1 MNVGLLGCGV
11 IGGGVLELIDNLP
24 KEKNVKLLKVF
35 DLPIKKDILKERF
48 ASDAL
53 EICENKDIDVVIEA
67 MGGNDFPYNC
77 IKTALKNKKHVIT
90 SNKEV
95 VSLHIEEFY
104 NLAKENGVFF
114 MCEASVGGG
123 IPLICSLIDSVKV
136 DSVDHVYGII
146 NGTTNYILTRMQKD
160 GVSLEEALDDA
171 KKLGFAERD
180 ATADLEGLDM
190 TRKICILSSI
200 AYGGV
205 VNYSDVYHYGITN
218 LTKEILKDINSL
230 GYNIKFIAES
240 KLNGSAVQ
248 VSVEPVLI
256 TSENPLNGVSY
267 EFNAVYFNCKNN
279 GLLGFYGKGAGRFPT
294 ASAMVNDLVRISD
307 LKNAYYF
314 KNEKAFKVIN
324 FKNESKYYVYDGVKG
339 KIINELMDASNYKF
353 VARIF

>member
-11 IGGGVLELIDNLP
+11 IGGGVLQLIDNLP
-24 KEKNVKLLKVF
+24 KEKGFKVVKVF

-48 ASDAL
+48 AENAS
-53 EICENKDIDVVIEA
+53 EVCENSAVDVVIEA
-67 MGGNDFPYNC
+67 MGGDKFPYEC
-77 IKTALKNKKHVIT
+77 IKTALLNKKHVIT

-123 IPLICSLIDSVKV
+123 IPLICSLIDSAKV
-136 DSVDHVYGII
+136 DKIDHIYGII

-160 GVSLEEALDDA
+160 GVSLDEALDDA
-171 KKLGFAERD
+171 KALGFAERD

-205 VNYSDVYHYGITN
+205 VNYSDVYHYGVTN

-240 KLNGSAVQ
+240 KLVNDTVR

-256 TSENPLNGVSY
+256 TSENSLNGVSY
-267 EFNAVYFNCKNN
+267 EFNAVYYNCLNN

-294 ASAMVNDLVRISD
+294 ASAMVNDLVRIND
-307 LKNAYYF
+307 LKNPYYF
-314 KNEKAFKVIN
+314 KNEKTFKVEN
-324 FKNESKYYVYDGVKG
+324 FKNESKYYVYDGIKG
-339 KIINELMDASNYKF
+339 KIIDKLMDASNYKF